1 MDETKKFSWREFHDG
16 SQDGLTPLKSLDL
29 KQVEDFSSLLEG
41 MAQTAF
47 SGRSLGEAQDILLD
61 MVQDP
66 ECLVVGTF
74 SGAMSVAKM
83 GLLICD
89 MIDWGWLDI
98 IVSTGALMA
107 HGLVESMGLVHYK
120 NPPHQTDSR
129 LYALGYNRIYD
140 TLEMEKNLND
150 VETIISQVLDRLD
163 PREPLG
169 SEIFCRQVGRYLA
182 EITDQPGILKN
193 AYQKGVPVFIPA
205 FTDSELGLDLAT
217 WMLKKT
223 LRDHPE
229 LDLAQGLAQGF
240 LSFNPF
246 LDLAGYTRRI
256 LQAKKLGIFTI
267 GGGVPR
273 NWAQQV
279 GPFVE
284 ILQYRLGQTLPPK
297 RFSYGIRICP
307 EPAHWGGLSGC
318 TYSEGVSW
326 GKFIPPEEGGRYAE
340 IYCDATVAWPILI
353 AAVRQKML
361 KGKKGTRDE

>member
-29 KQVEDFSSLLEG
+29 KQVGDFSSLLEG

-66 ECLVVGTF
+66 DCLVVGTF

-98 IVSTGALMA
+98 IISTGALMA
-107 HGLVESMGLVHYK
+107 HGLVESIGLVHYK
-120 NPPHQTDSR
+120 NPPQQTDSR

-150 VETIISQVLDRLD
+150 VEAIIAQVLDRLD

-169 SEIFCRQVGRYLA
+169 SEIFCRQVGRYLS

-193 AYQKGVPVFIPA
+193 AFLKGVPVFIPA

-217 WMLKKT
+217 WMVKKNFSD
-223 LRDHPE
+223 RSG
-229 LDLAQGLAQGF
+229 LDLAQGLSNCV

-246 LDLAGYTRRI
+246 LDLAGYTQRI
-256 LQAKKLGIFTI
+256 LQAKKVGIFTI

-279 GPFVE
+279 GPFLE
-284 ILQYRLGQTLPPK
+284 ILQYRLGQPLPLK

-361 KGKKGTRDE
+361 KGKKGIPDE

>member
-1 MDETKKFSWREFHDG
+1 
-16 SQDGLTPLKSLDL
+16 
-29 KQVEDFSSLLEG
+29 

-66 ECLVVGTF
+66 DCLVVGTF

-98 IVSTGALMA
+98 IISTGALMA
-107 HGLVESMGLVHYK
+107 HGLVESIGLVHYK

-150 VETIISQVLDRLD
+150 VENIIAQVLDRLD

-169 SEIFCRQVGRYLA
+169 SEIFCRQVGRYLS

-217 WMLKKT
+217 WMVKKT
-223 LRDHPE
+223 LSDRPG
-229 LDLAQGLAQGF
+229 LDLAQGLVELCPLLQPLFGPGRIYPAYSPGQKSGH
-240 LSFNPF
+240 LYYRRRGSPELGPTGRPF
-246 LDLAGYTRRI
+246 CGDPPIPFRPNLAPE
-256 LQAKKLGIFTI
+256 AFF
-267 GGGVPR
+267 PR
-273 NWAQQV
+273 D
-279 GPFVE
+279 P
-284 ILQYRLGQTLPPK
+284 
-297 RFSYGIRICP
+297 
-307 EPAHWGGLSGC
+307 HLSG
-318 TYSEGVSW
+318 TGPL
-326 GKFIPPEEGGRYAE
+326 GGPERLHLLGRSFLGE
-340 IYCDATVAWPILI
+340 VHSSGRRRPL
-353 AAVRQKML
+353 RGNL
-361 KGKKGTRDE
+361 L